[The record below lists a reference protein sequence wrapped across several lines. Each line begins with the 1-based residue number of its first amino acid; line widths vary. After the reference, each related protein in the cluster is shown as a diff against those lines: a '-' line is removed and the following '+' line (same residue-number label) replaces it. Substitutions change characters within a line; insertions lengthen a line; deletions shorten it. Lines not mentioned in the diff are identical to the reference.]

1 MAENEI
7 TSNIS
12 INCQIIGKIIREQRI
27 DVISQFGMSEE
38 YMTDPV
44 ARNIYTKIQ
53 NYYNG
58 NGQGTVPTADALR
71 GMLSNDELD
80 LFYACEQSG
89 YLSDEELR
97 DKLWEDYVYHKT
109 QNILKRSV
117 DLMNEDAVKAVSYL
131 ETALA
136 PFQKNIKPIG
146 SDIVHNPNE
155 RLEVYKEKQSN
166 SSYFYPTGFPQL
178 DDKIGGLAPG
188 EDLVVLFAR
197 TGVGKEQPLYSKILT
212 PTGWT
217 TMENIKLGDRVIT
230 GNGNIGSVIGVF
242 PQGVKDIYHVEFE
255 DGTVVDAGIDHLW
268 EVIDN
273 RPFFRKKAKVVT
285 TADLMKNVS
294 RYTIKSAPCFD
305 IQCNEPNK
313 YYFDVLLSAI
323 WSCRYEMMQDGD
335 CIICKLWPT
344 FGTEL
349 SGILRQLNEVESE
362 YDENGKIRQVE
373 WHVNSDFGMYA
384 NKFIISKTE
393 SQLSFNH
400 SKLFHSFCMSSYACR
415 VQAVSN
421 ILKVWGRVSKL
432 DNFTIL
438 GSLKNKKV
446 YKGLKGLI
454 KSVGGACSIS
464 EYDKCDVEFTYAVKL
479 PFNPFLCNDIRSNY
493 FRESHDIVN
502 RIKRVYKQGRHKCQ
516 CIMIDHPDHTYITDG
531 FTVTHNTWI
540 MTKILHNCWRQ
551 NLNVGLIEPEMSS
564 IKIGYRFDTLNKH
577 FSNKDL
583 MFGRRPD
590 SGPSDYDSYISEL
603 PNSNSTKFMVAH
615 PKEFHGDIT
624 VSKIKQWCIA
634 EEIKV
639 LGIDGISYIKDERA
653 LPGDNTTTALTHIS
667 ADLME
672 MSILLGIPVLIVVQ
686 SNREGTAQGGK
697 LALENIRDSDGI
709 AYSASKVLGLYT
721 KNDALHIQLLKNR
734 DSESSGCLVYDWNIN
749 NGEFAFIQEG
759 EVSEDND
766 SGTHSYSNS
775 RNDSRNAAP
784 QRPYRGDTSPRMQ
797 SDDTA
802 VF

>member
-1 MAENEI
+1 MPENEI

-27 DVISQFGMSEE
+27 DVISQFGMSAE

-44 ARNIYTKIQ
+44 ARSIYTKIQ

-58 NGQGTVPTADALR
+58 NGGGTVPTADALR

-109 QNILKRSV
+109 QNILKHSV
-117 DLMNEDAVKAVSYL
+117 NLMNEDAVKAVSYL

-188 EDLVVLFAR
+188 EDLIVLFAR

-212 PTGWT
+212 PSGWT
-217 TMENIKLGDRVIT
+217 TMEKIKIGDRVVT
-230 GNGNIGSVIGVF
+230 GNGNIGAVIGVF

-268 EVIDN
+268 EVVD
-273 RPFFRKKAKVVT
+273 RRSLFKHKTKVVT
-285 TADLMKNVS
+285 TADLMKNVN
-294 RYTIKSAPCFD
+294 RYTIKAAPCFD
-305 IQCNEPNK
+305 IITDNSNK

-323 WSCRYEMMQDGD
+323 WSSRYDMYNDEDFIVCELDG
-335 CIICKLWPT
+335 I

-349 SGILRQLNEVESE
+349 SGILRQISEVESE
-362 YDENGKIRQVE
+362 YDHNGKLSRVRWDI
-373 WHVNSDFGMYA
+373 HSIFGEYA
-384 NKFIISKTE
+384 NPFIVPKNTNTLSFRH
-393 SQLSFNH
+393 SQLLRN
-400 SKLFHSFCMSSYACR
+400 FCMSSYACR
-415 VQAVSN
+415 VQVVSN
-421 ILKVWGRVSKL
+421 MLKAWGYVSKL
-432 DNFTIL
+432 DNTVIH
-438 GSLKNKKV
+438 GSFKNKRV
-446 YKGLKGLI
+446 YRCFRELI
-454 KSVGGACSIS
+454 KSVGGSCCI
-464 EYDKCDVEFTYAVKL
+464 EVGFNWDVYFTYSVSL
-479 PFNPFLCNDIRSNY
+479 PFNPFLCTDARYSYFKISSN
-493 FRESHDIVN
+493 IVN
-502 RIKRVYKQGRHKCQ
+502 RIKRVYKQGKHKCQ

-590 SGPSDYDSYISEL
+590 SGPSDYDSYIAEL
-603 PNSNSTKFMVAH
+603 PKSNSTKFMVAH

-634 EEIKV
+634 EDIKV

-749 NGEFAFIQEG
+749 NGEFSFIQEG
-759 EVSEDND
+759 EVSEDSD

-775 RNDSRNAAP
+775 HNNNQQSSP

-797 SDDTA
+797 ADDTA